1 MNRKIN
7 VVVLA
12 CYQAV
17 PDASV
22 LLNPLKT
29 DGLGARLV
37 LEPCSSKIEAYQ
49 LLRILATEAD
59 LVWVVGCTED
69 LCRLLE
75 GSTRMGQ
82 RVAYAQKYLE
92 EIGLEPERLGKSR
105 LNPGDATAAA
115 AIADEI
121 KTRAQTLGP
130 SKVLRK

>member
-1 MNRKIN
+1 MSQKIN

-22 LLNPLKT
+22 LLKPLKAN
-29 DGLGARLV
+29 GLGARLI

-49 LLRILATEAD
+49 LLRILAMEAD
-59 LVWVVGCTED
+59 LVWVVGCPEA

-92 EIGLEPERLGKSR
+92 EIGLEPERLGMSR
-105 LNPGDATAAA
+105 LNPGDETATAAIA
-115 AIADEI
+115 AEI